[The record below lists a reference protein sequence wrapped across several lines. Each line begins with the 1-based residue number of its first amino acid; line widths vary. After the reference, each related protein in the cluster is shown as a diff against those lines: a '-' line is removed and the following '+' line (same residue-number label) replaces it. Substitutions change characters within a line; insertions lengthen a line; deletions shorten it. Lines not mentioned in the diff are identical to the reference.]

1 MFVCIYNLTSAFTS
15 HFLMYLRQMEQ
26 HRQRFSGEI
35 TNASAVVN
43 TQLSKLRMLERK
55 FSNMDDKFSVEIST
69 LMKNGNNARA
79 KALANELVNIR
90 RIKNTTRNMNLTLE
104 MLVIRF
110 STLKDF
116 GMIMSTI
123 EPTIDMIKSIQL
135 DISAIVPAAN
145 GVLSEMSEVSSEVLN
160 ESTKIDGNYAIPTS
174 VDSDALDIL
183 TEIES
188 VMEQDAKTKLP
199 EIPTEI
205 NETIIQST
213 DNIKMRRLLKE
224 SQVLV
229 ET

>member
-1 MFVCIYNLTSAFTS
+1 
-15 HFLMYLRQMEQ
+15 MEQ

-55 FSNMDDKFSVEIST
+55 FSNMDDKFSIEISN
-69 LMKNGNNARA
+69 LMKNGSNARA

-90 RIKNTTRNMNLTLE
+90 RIKNTTRNMSLTLE

-116 GMIMSTI
+116 GMIMNTI
-123 EPTIDMIKSIQL
+123 EPTIDMIKNIQL
-135 DISAIVPAAN
+135 DISAIVPTAN

-160 ESTKIDGNYAIPTS
+160 ESMRIDGNYAIQTS

-183 TEIES
+183 TEVES
-188 VMEQDAKTKLP
+188 AMEQDAKTKLP
-199 EIPTEI
+199 EIPAEI
-205 NETIIQST
+205 NESIIRST
-213 DNIKMRRLLKE
+213 DNIKMGRLLKE

>member
-1 MFVCIYNLTSAFTS
+1 
-15 HFLMYLRQMEQ
+15 MYLRQMEQ

-43 TQLSKLRMLERK
+43 TQLSKLTMLERK
-55 FSNMDDKFSVEIST
+55 FSNMDDKFSNEISN

-90 RIKNTTRNMNLTLE
+90 RIKNITRNMNLTLE

-116 GMIMSTI
+116 GMIMDTI
-123 EPTIDMIKSIQL
+123 EPTADMIKNIQL
-135 DISAIVPAAN
+135 DISSIVPAAN
-145 GVLSEMSEVSSEVLN
+145 GVLSEMSEISSEVLN
-160 ESTKIDGNYAIPTS
+160 ESTRIDGNYAIPTN

-205 NETIIQST
+205 NEAITQSA
-213 DNIKMRRLLKE
+213 DNIKMKSLLKE

>member
-1 MFVCIYNLTSAFTS
+1 
-15 HFLMYLRQMEQ
+15 MEQ

-55 FSNMDDKFSVEIST
+55 FSNMDDKFSIEISN

-116 GMIMSTI
+116 GMIMNTI
-123 EPTIDMIKSIQL
+123 EPTIDMIKNIQL
-135 DISAIVPAAN
+135 DISAIIPTAS

-160 ESTKIDGNYAIPTS
+160 ESMRIDGNYAIQTS

-183 TEIES
+183 TEVES

-199 EIPTEI
+199 EIPAEI
-205 NETIIQST
+205 NESIIRST
-213 DNIKMRRLLKE
+213 DNIKMGRLLKE